1 MLRAGLLLGLFAVA
15 GTGIVAMTETF
26 TQEQIAANERAAL
39 QQAIAAVLPPA
50 AYNNPILEDTLPITA
65 PALLGTEEP
74 LLAYRARQ
82 DGRPVAVIL
91 TAVAP
96 EGYNGAIKLLVGIR
110 YDGSLTGVRVVSH
123 KETPGLGDEI
133 EEEKSSWILGFTGLS
148 LGAPPESK
156 WQVKRDGGI
165 FDQFTG
171 ATITPRT
178 IVKTV
183 RNTLRYFKNHRDRLF
198 AEKEKNLNGTP
209 PR

>member
-26 TQEQIAANERAAL
+26 TQEQITANERAAL
-39 QQAIAAVLPPA
+39 QQAITAVLPTT
-50 AYNNPILEDTLPITA
+50 AYNNSILEDTLRITA
-65 PALLGTEEP
+65 PDLLGTKEP

-82 DGRPVAVIL
+82 DDRPVAVIL

-110 YDGSLTGVRVVSH
+110 YDGSLTGVRIVSH
-123 KETPGLGDEI
+123 TETPGLGDKI
-133 EEEKSSWILGFTGLS
+133 EEEKSSWILNFSGRS
-148 LGAPPESK
+148 LGNPPIAQ
-156 WQVKRDGGI
+156 WRVKRDGGV

-198 AEKEKNLNGTP
+198 AQKEKHLNGTP

>member
-1 MLRAGLLLGLFAVA
+1 MLRAGLLLGLFTVA

-39 QQAIAAVLPPA
+39 RQAIAEVLPTA
-50 AYNNPILEDTLPITA
+50 TYNNPILKDTLRITA

-82 DGRPVAVIL
+82 NGQPVAVIL

-96 EGYNGAIKLLVGIR
+96 KGYNGAIKLLVGIR
-110 YDGSLTGVRVVSH
+110 YDGSLTGVRVISH

-133 EEEKSSWILGFTGLS
+133 EEEKSSWILGFTGRS
-148 LGAPPESK
+148 LDNPTIAK
-156 WQVKRDGGI
+156 WRVKRDGGV

-183 RNTLRYFKNHRDRLF
+183 RDTLKYFKDHRDRLF
-198 AEKEKNLNGTP
+198 AQKEKNLNDTP
-209 PR
+209 LR